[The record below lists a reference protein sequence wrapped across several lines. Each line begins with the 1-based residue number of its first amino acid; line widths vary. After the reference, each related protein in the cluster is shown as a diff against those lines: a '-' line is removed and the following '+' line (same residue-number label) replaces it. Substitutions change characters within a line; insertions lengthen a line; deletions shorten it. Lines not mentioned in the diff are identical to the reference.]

1 MAVLTVSDTL
11 LRDVDRFAG
20 EELSRE
26 EFVIEATEIHIRR
39 KAWEQIRSWG
49 RELTERGVT
58 EQDINDAIKEV
69 RVEMRGVGK

>member
-39 KAWEQIRSWG
+39 RA
-49 RELTERGVT
+49 LTELREMGHKLTASGVT
-58 EQDINDAIKEV
+58 EKDISEAIKEV
-69 RVEMRGVGK
+69 RADKRNRG

>member
-20 EELSRE
+20 EKLSRE
-26 EFVIEATEIHIRR
+26 EFVGEATEIHIRR

-49 RELTERGVT
+49 RELTASGVT
-58 EQDINDAIKEV
+58 EKDISEAIKEV
-69 RVEMRGVGK
+69 RADKRNRG